1 MAKRTISEADVRAV
15 IANPRTTYGP
25 TARGRIEHYGQ
36 TTDGRPLT
44 VVMNATRTVIITVI
58 DT

>member
-1 MAKRTISEADVRAV
+1 MTKRTISEAEVRAV
-15 IANPRTTYGP
+15 IANPRATYGP

-44 VVMNATRTVIITVI
+44 VVTNATRTVIVTVI
-58 DT
+58 DA